1 LPGEDRAVT
10 YLAALILATITG
22 VAGVPKLPPPTVGME
37 GKVQTIIPGARLEA
51 KPVDD
56 KAPLIVRIASAEEAT
71 GGTRYDIRYIG
82 LEPGSYDLKQYLLR
96 ADGSTTVPIPSIP
109 VTIVGVLP
117 ENHKGQLA
125 DPGGSPLRFLGA
137 YKWAIIAVG
146 VLWLASLYP
155 LIFAKRKRAAVIVD
169 TAPPPPTLADRLQ
182 PLVQQAAEGKL
193 STEGKGQLER
203 LLLSHWRERL
213 QLADTNMFEAL
224 ARLRQHREAG
234 ALLRALEDWLHRP
247 PGTANVDV
255 AAVLAPYRSIPA
267 PTAAEGL
274 A

>member
-1 LPGEDRAVT
+1 MTSLVAV
-10 YLAALILATITG
+10 ILLITG
-22 VAGVPKLPPPTVGME
+22 VSESPPRGPTVGME
-37 GKVQTIIPGARLEA
+37 GKVQVVVAGPRLEA

-56 KAPLIVRIASAEEAT
+56 KAPLVVRIASASLQDDAT
-71 GGTRYDIRYIG
+71 VYDVRYIG
-82 LEPGSYDLKQYLLR
+82 LVPGNYDLKHYLVR
-96 ADGSTTVPIPSIP
+96 VDGSTNGRIPPIP
-109 VTIVGVLP
+109 VTVLGVLP
-117 ENHKGQLA
+117 DDHKGQLVPPA
-125 DPGGSPLRFLGA
+125 GSPLRFLGA
-137 YKWAIIAVG
+137 YKWANIAVG

-155 LIFAKRKRAAVIVD
+155 LIFARRKRAAVVVD

-182 PLVQQAAEGKL
+182 PLVQQAADGKL

-213 QLADTNMFEAL
+213 QLADASMVEAL
-224 ARLRQHREAG
+224 TRLRQHREGG

-267 PTAAEGL
+267 PTTAEGL

>member
-1 LPGEDRAVT
+1 MTSLLAV
-10 YLAALILATITG
+10 ILLITG
-22 VAGVPKLPPPTVGME
+22 VSANPPRGPTVGME
-37 GKVQTIIPGARLEA
+37 GKVEVVIPGSRLEA

-56 KAPLIVRIASAEEAT
+56 KAPLVVRIASATPQDDAT
-71 GGTRYDIRYIG
+71 TYDVRYIG
-82 LEPGSYDLKQYLLR
+82 LVPGNYDLKHYLLR
-96 ADGSTTVPIPSIP
+96 VDGSTNVRIPPIP
-109 VTIVGVLP
+109 VTVLGVLP
-117 ENHKGQLA
+117 ENHKGELA

-146 VLWLASLYP
+146 ALWLATLYP

-213 QLADTNMFEAL
+213 QLADASMVDAL
-224 ARLRQHREAG
+224 TRLRQHREAG

-267 PTAAEGL
+267 PTTAEGL

>member
-1 LPGEDRAVT
+1 MTSVL
-10 YLAALILATITG
+10 ALILLITG
-22 VAGVPKLPPPTVGME
+22 VSAGPKPPLPTVGME

-96 ADGSTTVPIPSIP
+96 VDGSTNVPIPAIP
-109 VTIVGVLP
+109 VTVAGVLP
-117 ENHKGQLA
+117 ETHDGKLVDTSGA
-125 DPGGSPLRFLGA
+125 PLRFLGA
-137 YKWAIIAVG
+137 YKWAVIAVG
-146 VLWLASLYP
+146 VVWLASLYP
-155 LIFAKRKRAAVIVD
+155 LIFAKRKCAAVVVD
-169 TAPPPPTLADRLQ
+169 ATPPPPSLADRLQ

-213 QLADTNMFEAL
+213 QLADASMVEAL

>member
-1 LPGEDRAVT
+1 MICLAV
-10 YLAALILATITG
+10 LILATITG
-22 VAGVPKLPPPTVGME
+22 VSGGPKLPPPTVGME
-37 GKVQTIIPGARLEA
+37 GKVHVFIAGSQLEA

-56 KAPLIVRIASAEEAT
+56 KAPLIVRIASASAQED
-71 GGTRYDIRYIG
+71 GTFYDLRYIG

-96 ADGSTTVPIPSIP
+96 ADGSTNVPIPSIP
-109 VTIVGVLP
+109 VTIIGVLP
-117 ENHKGQLA
+117 QDHKGQLA
-125 DPGGSPLRFLGA
+125 DTGGSPLRFLGA

-146 VLWLASLYP
+146 LLWLASLYP
-155 LIFAKRKRAAVIVD
+155 LIFARRKRAAVVVD

-182 PLVQQAAEGKL
+182 PLVQQAADGKL

-213 QLADTNMFEAL
+213 QLADASMVEAL
-224 ARLRQHREAG
+224 TRLRQHREGG

-267 PTAAEGL
+267 PTTAEGL